1 MLFLL
6 TAQCMGAS
14 PVRWQGV
21 EARPGSLASL
31 SLTSWLEDLLR
42 ANTQPVLA
50 LLLSLSP
57 PVRDLT
63 LDWGW
68 KGVLFL
74 VGIPESAEHCTG
86 VITESFDIS
95 LSGVTGVYTVESLVA
110 ARGY

>member
-1 MLFLL
+1 MRRLRRDVLFLL

-74 VGIPESAEHCTG
+74 VGMREAERHT
-86 VITESFDIS
+86 
-95 LSGVTGVYTVESLVA
+95 TVGA
-110 ARGY
+110 D